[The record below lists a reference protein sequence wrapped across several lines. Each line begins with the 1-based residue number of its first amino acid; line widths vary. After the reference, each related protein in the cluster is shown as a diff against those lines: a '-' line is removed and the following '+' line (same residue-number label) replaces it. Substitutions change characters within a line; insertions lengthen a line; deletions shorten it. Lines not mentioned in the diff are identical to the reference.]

1 MPAGKKRAFGVKA
14 EGFGVDSQSFGD
26 SRVALGCPQPSPLL
40 LCLLLLVLL
49 PLGAGRLG
57 TAGDLLVLEVGEKKR
72 WREST
77 GLPKALNYPKQALF
91 PLKGGN

>member
-1 MPAGKKRAFGVKA
+1 M
-14 EGFGVDSQSFGD
+14 DSQSFGD
-26 SRVALGCPQPSPLL
+26 SQVALGRPQPSPLL
-40 LCLLLLVLL
+40 LRLLLLVLL
-49 PLGAGRLG
+49 PLGAGRLR
-57 TAGDLLVLEVGEKKR
+57 TARDLLVLEVGEKKR